1 MTPKTLR
8 ALIIDPDPHTLA
20 DAAGVLTGRG
30 FRVAGRI
37 APDDALEYVRRARPN
52 VVLLAESV
60 WKEGWGLEFRRAAP
74 GTVVVPLGRHP
85 ETAVVA

>member
-1 MTPKTLR
+1 MLNKTLR
-8 ALIIDPDPHTLA
+8 ALVIDPDPRVLA
-20 DAAGVLTGRG
+20 DVAGVLAGRG

-52 VVLLAESV
+52 VVLLGEAF
-60 WKEGWGLEFRRAAP
+60 WKDGWAPQLRGAAP
-74 GTVVVPLGRHP
+74 GTVVVPLDRRP